1 MLLGSGGDDDVQ
13 MTLPDYLGFSMP
25 HGGTA
30 LTSATRPRAAATPR
44 HVAAPRPP
52 HMAARQSLIGER
64 TGPTPTKLGDGGAS
78 PPGTACSVPGK
89 GADPRGGRGFQYFQC
104 FPGIF
109 SCPLSGVSIVWKAS
123 FPGNRTLSSPAV
135 YFFVSPGIVYF
146 GSAVRESDSV
156 PTGQWF
162 EPRLLLFISFF
173 CVGFS
178 MTSLFLFFSGRQFF
192 LFLIFWDTIFS
203 PPGIFFFVPVRS
215 FFLYSSGYVLRF
227 SVVFVHSTRQQR
239 LRNFLGDRFPSDFSM
254 NA

>member
-1 MLLGSGGDDDVQ
+1 M
-13 MTLPDYLGFSMP
+13 
-25 HGGTA
+25 
-30 LTSATRPRAAATPR
+30 
-44 HVAAPRPP
+44 
-52 HMAARQSLIGER
+52 
-64 TGPTPTKLGDGGAS
+64 
-78 PPGTACSVPGK
+78 
-89 GADPRGGRGFQYFQC
+89 
-104 FPGIF
+104 
-109 SCPLSGVSIVWKAS
+109 WKA
-123 FPGNRTLSSPAV
+123 FFYRRWNIIIPLG
-135 YFFVSPGIVYF
+135 YFFVSPRGRGFQHFRTRFPPGI
-146 GSAVRESDSV
+146 GASDSV